1 MSQQKSEQNHFVA
14 TPSSGSAQPTQRMVQ
29 QFFLVWIDPNID
41 QSTAD
46 YHKSVAQLRS
56 IVNDVT
62 SFKQPDD
69 AIDFLTD
76 IHGMS
81 GFLIVTDTI
90 GQRILPLIQD
100 ISILDTIY
108 ILTTH
113 AYQNEQWS
121 KKCTK
126 MKGMYTDI
134 PSICKA
140 LQLAAKQCDRDSIA
154 MSFVDVSKEVS
165 NVNANRLEPSFMY
178 TQLFKEILLEM
189 KDDGNCISV
198 LTDYCRKFYT
208 GSASGLEVIDE
219 FKQNYRPGSAI
230 WWYTRE
236 CFVYRML
243 NQALRALE
251 GDTIINMGFFIR
263 DLHRQIQRLHSEQ
276 TKNSNEKEF
285 IVYRGQGL
293 SKNEFEKLMKT
304 KNGLMSFNS
313 FLSTSMNPKVS
324 LIFAKTAR
332 LKKDTIGILFRM
344 AITPSVLSTPYA
356 SIREYSYEQTEE
368 EILFSMHAVFQVH
381 EITKIDNDGL
391 LYQVNL
397 KMTADDDQELRT
409 LTARIREE
417 ILDATEWDR
426 LAHLLIQLNQLDKAE
441 DLCNILRPETYIADQ
456 GASRYHQLAR
466 IRQKQGNHK
475 EALSFYEKA
484 LEICQK
490 TLPANRPSLAS
501 CYGNMAG
508 VYRDMGE
515 Y

>member
-46 YHKSVAQLRS
+46 YHNSVAQLRS

-81 GFLIVTDTI
+81 GILIVTDTI

-113 AYQNEQWS
+113 VYENEQWS

-198 LTDYCRKFYT
+198 LTEYCRKYYT
-208 GSASGLEVIDE
+208 GSACGLEVIDE

-236 CFVYRML
+236 CFAYRML
-243 NQALRALE
+243 NHALRSIE
-251 GDTIINMGFFIR
+251 GDTIINMGFFML
-263 DLHRQIQRLHSEQ
+263 DLH
-276 TKNSNEKEF
+276 
-285 IVYRGQGL
+285 
-293 SKNEFEKLMKT
+293 
-304 KNGLMSFNS
+304 
-313 FLSTSMNPKVS
+313 
-324 LIFAKTAR
+324 
-332 LKKDTIGILFRM
+332 
-344 AITPSVLSTPYA
+344 
-356 SIREYSYEQTEE
+356 
-368 EILFSMHAVFQVH
+368 
-381 EITKIDNDGL
+381 
-391 LYQVNL
+391 
-397 KMTADDDQELRT
+397 
-409 LTARIREE
+409 
-417 ILDATEWDR
+417 
-426 LAHLLIQLNQLDKAE
+426 
-441 DLCNILRPETYIADQ
+441 
-456 GASRYHQLAR
+456 
-466 IRQKQGNHK
+466 
-475 EALSFYEKA
+475 
-484 LEICQK
+484 
-490 TLPANRPSLAS
+490 
-501 CYGNMAG
+501 
-508 VYRDMGE
+508 
-515 Y
+515 